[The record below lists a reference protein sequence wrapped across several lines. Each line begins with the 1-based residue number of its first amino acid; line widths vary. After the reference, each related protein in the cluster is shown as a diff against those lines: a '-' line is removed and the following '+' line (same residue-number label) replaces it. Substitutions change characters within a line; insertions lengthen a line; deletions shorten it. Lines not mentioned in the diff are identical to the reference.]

1 LDAEDGV
8 KGGIRTRGHCDR
20 RFQGVREVFARNFE
34 QGQEVGASFAAVL
47 DGEFVVDIW
56 AGHADAARTRAWER
70 DTIVNVFS
78 TTKVM
83 ASTCTLMLVDRG
95 ALDLDSPAAR
105 YWPEFAEAGK
115 ERVLVR
121 HLLSHTAG
129 LPGWQEPIAVKELY
143 DWERAVGL
151 LAAQEPWWE
160 PGTRSGYHSLTHG
173 FLLGE
178 VVRRVS
184 GRSLGS
190 FFREEVAEPLGA
202 DFHIGLPEEHEPRV
216 GEMIPPSQAEL
227 GAALESS
234 PGSIAARMAG
244 NPPLDAGEANTRD
257 WRAAEIPAANGHG
270 NARSVARVAAA
281 LACGGTLD
289 GVTLMGP
296 ATLEKA
302 IEEQCYSEDLVLGL
316 PVRWGLGFGL
326 TSKDLPVGPN
336 PRACYWGGWG
346 GSVVV
351 MDLDARF
358 AFSYV
363 MNKMSA
369 ATMGDP
375 RGLALAVA
383 AFQGLQ

>member
-1 LDAEDGV
+1 MTGE
-8 KGGIRTRGHCDR
+8 IQIQGHCDH
-20 RFQGVREVFARNFE
+20 RFAAVRETFAKNFE
-34 QGQEVGASFAAVL
+34 QGLEIGASFAAVL
-47 DGEFVVDIW
+47 DGELVVDIW
-56 AGHADAARTRAWER
+56 AGHADAALARPWDR

-78 TTKVM
+78 TTKAM

-95 ALDLDSPAAR
+95 ALDLDAPVAL
-105 YWPEFAEAGK
+105 YWPEFAQAGK
-115 ERVLVR
+115 QGVLVR

-129 LPGWQEPIAVKELY
+129 LAGWQEPIAVEDLY

-160 PGTRSGYHSLTHG
+160 PGTRSGYHGLTHG
-173 FLLGE
+173 YLLGE

-184 GRSLGS
+184 GRSLGT

-216 GEMIPPSQAEL
+216 GEMIPPPEPEL
-227 GAALESS
+227 GAGMEA
-234 PGSIAARMAG
+234 PPDSIAARMAG
-244 NPPLDAGEANTRD
+244 NPPLLAGEANTRA
-257 WRAAEIPAANGHG
+257 WRAAEIPAANGQG
-270 NARSVARVAAA
+270 NARSVARVAGA
-281 LACGGTLD
+281 LACGGTLE
-289 GVTLMGP
+289 GVTLMRPG
-296 ATLEKA
+296 TLEKA
-302 IEEQCYSEDLVLGL
+302 IEEQCYGKDLVLGL
-316 PVRWGLGFGL
+316 PIRWGLGFGL

-336 PRACYWGGWG
+336 PRAFFWGGWG

-351 MDLDARF
+351 MDLDARL

-369 ATMGDP
+369 AVMGDP
-375 RGLALAVA
+375 RGLKLAVA

>member
-1 LDAEDGV
+1 MAGEIQIQGD
-8 KGGIRTRGHCDR
+8 CDH
-20 RFQGVREVFARNFE
+20 RFAAVREIFAKNFE
-34 QGQEVGASFAAVL
+34 QGLEAGASFAAVL

-56 AGHADAARTRAWER
+56 AGHADAALTRPWER

-78 TTKVM
+78 TTKAM
-83 ASTCTLMLVDRG
+83 ASACTLMLVDRG
-95 ALDLDSPAAR
+95 VLDLDAPAAR
-105 YWPEFAEAGK
+105 YWPEFAQAGK
-115 ERVLVR
+115 QGILVR

-129 LPGWQEPIAVKELY
+129 LAGWQEPIAVEELY

-160 PGTRSGYHSLTHG
+160 PGTRSGYHGLTHG

-178 VVRRVS
+178 VVRHVS
-184 GRSLGS
+184 GRSLGT

-216 GEMIPPSQAEL
+216 GEMIPPPEPEL
-227 GAALESS
+227 GAGLELP

-244 NPPLDAGEANTRD
+244 YPPLSAGTANTRA
-257 WRAAEIPAANGHG
+257 WRAAEIPAANGQG
-270 NARSVARVAAA
+270 NARSVARVAGA

-302 IEEQCYSEDLVLGL
+302 IEEQCYSKDLVLGL
-316 PVRWGLGFGL
+316 PIRWGLGFGL

-336 PRACYWGGWG
+336 PRSFFWGGWG
-346 GSVVV
+346 GSLVI

-358 AFSYV
+358 AFAYV

-375 RGLALAVA
+375 RGLTLAVA

>member
-1 LDAEDGV
+1 MA
-8 KGGIRTRGHCDR
+8 GIRIQGDCDR
-20 RFQGVREVFARNFE
+20 RFEGVRKVFAENFE
-34 QGQEVGASFAAVL
+34 RGLEVGACFAAVL

-56 AGHADAARTRAWER
+56 AGHADAALARPWER

-78 TTKVM
+78 TTKAM

-95 ALDLDSPAAR
+95 ALDLDAPVAR
-105 YWPEFAEAGK
+105 YWPEFAQAGK
-115 ERVLVR
+115 QGVVLR
-121 HLLSHTAG
+121 HLLSHTSG
-129 LPGWQEPIAVKELY
+129 LAGWQEPIAVEELY

-184 GRSLGS
+184 GRSLGR

-202 DFHIGLPEEHEPRV
+202 DFHIGLPEEHEARV
-216 GEMIPPSQAEL
+216 GEMIPPPEVDP
-227 GAALESS
+227 GAGLEPP
-234 PGSIAARMAG
+234 PGSIAARVTG
-244 NPPLDAGEANTRD
+244 NPPLTAERANTRA
-257 WRAAEIPAANGHG
+257 WRAAEIPAANGQG
-270 NARSVARVAAA
+270 NARSVARVAGA
-281 LACGGTLD
+281 LARGGTMD
-289 GVTLMGP
+289 GVTLLGP
-296 ATLEKA
+296 DTLSKA

-326 TSKDLPVGPN
+326 TSKELPVGPN
-336 PRACYWGGWG
+336 PRALYWGGWG

-351 MDLDARF
+351 IDLDARF

-369 ATMGDP
+369 ETMGDA
-375 RGLALAVA
+375 RGLGLALA
-383 AFQGLQ
+383 AFQGLRYLSEP